1 MRLALVSL
9 IAPALVGMGAVSTTA
24 VAQEQ
29 TTAPAPAAAPAPAP
43 APAAA
48 PVDQAAPAPAQT
60 APAAPA
66 DQAAPPVAAP
76 AAGAPAET
84 YTAPVRGP
92 KTTDPVTVKLLDVLD
107 KVCKPQVAGGD
118 FAQLTKD
125 YGFKKKKEQWV
136 LDLGKPYNITLD
148 NPGSNKNVCTVTIDY
163 AQTPEQAQEL
173 ANGLHDW
180 ATWENSPQLRLIRN
194 DQTVGSDY
202 RRFTVSWDDAWA
214 GGHAGLVYMRLKK
227 LDETSVGKN
236 FERAQ
241 ILYSTSSR

>member
-1 MRLALVSL
+1 MRLALASL
-9 IAPALVGMGAVSTTA
+9 IALGAVTTA

-29 TTAPAPAAAPAPAP
+29 TAAPAPAAAPAQ

-48 PVDQAAPAPAQT
+48 PADQAAPA
-60 APAAPA
+60 AAPA
-66 DQAAPPVAAP
+66 DQAAPPVTAP
-76 AAGAPAET
+76 AAGAAPTEA

-92 KTTDPVTVKLLDVLD
+92 RTTDPLSVRLMDVLD
-107 KVCKPQVAGGD
+107 KVCKPSVAGGD
-118 FAQLTKD
+118 FAQLVKD

-136 LDLGKPYNITLD
+136 LALEKPYNITLD
-148 NPGSNKNVCTVTIDY
+148 NPGSNKNVCTITIDY
-163 AQTPEQAQEL
+163 SQTPEQAQEL
-173 ANGLHDW
+173 ANALHDY

-227 LDETSVGKN
+227 VDETSVGKN

-241 ILYSTSSR
+241 VLYSTTSR

>member
-1 MRLALVSL
+1 MRLALASL
-9 IAPALVGMGAVSTTA
+9 IAFGAVSTSA
-24 VAQEQ
+24 IAQEQ
-29 TTAPAPAAAPAPAP
+29 TAAP
-43 APAAA
+43 AA
-48 PVDQAAPAPAQT
+48 PVDQAAPA
-60 APAAPA
+60 
-66 DQAAPPVAAP
+66 DQAAPTVAAP
-76 AAGAPAET
+76 AAGEAPAQPE

-92 KTTDPVTVKLLDVLD
+92 RTTDPLSLRLLDVLD
-107 KVCKPQVAGGD
+107 RICKPSVGGGD
-118 FAQLTKD
+118 FAALVKEV
-125 YGFKKKKEQWV
+125 GLKKKKEQWV
-136 LDLGKPYNITLD
+136 LALEKPYNITLD

-163 AQTPEQAQEL
+163 AQGEAQAQAL
-173 ANGLHDW
+173 ADALHDW

-202 RRFTVSWDDAWA
+202 RRLTVSWDDAWA